1 MPINLTFPGTY
12 CMIAH
17 GAAVE
22 ISDPKSN
29 LLRNRCSGNIT
40 YFGESGG
47 VHIWCVT
54 KMWMAVILCF

>member
-47 VHIWCVT
+47 GGISGV
-54 KMWMAVILCF
+54 